1 MIAKPAQYEGLREAG
16 KRMNAVVKAVVA
28 KVAPGVSS
36 WVLEEEARKVTA
48 ELGARCSYLGY
59 SERGGDKY
67 PAALCVSINNEI
79 AHSPPR
85 QDKMLNQGDVV
96 SIDFGLEYQGYYMD
110 TAVTVVVGGPST
122 SSGQASDQAAENL
135 LAGTREALTVGIK
148 AAQVGGHTGDIGAA
162 IEATAKRYGLGV
174 VEELRGHGVGAEVHE
189 LPYIDNYGNAGE
201 GEVLKEGLVIAIE
214 PIFAEKNGDM
224 IDADDGHT
232 YVTRDGS
239 RAAHFEHTV
248 LLTKDGPEIL
258 T

>member
-1 MIAKPAQYEGLREAG
+1 MIAKPDQYDGLREAG

-36 WVLEEEARKVTA
+36 WILEEEARRVTT

-96 SIDFGLEYQGYYMD
+96 SIDFGLEYQGYFMD
-110 TAVTVVVGGPST
+110 TAVTVVVGGEGLPA
-122 SSGQASDQAAENL
+122 QAGDKAAQNL
-135 LAGTREALTVGIK
+135 LNGTREALTAGIK
-148 AAQVGGHTGDIGAA
+148 AAVVGGHTGDIGAA
-162 IEATAKRYGLGV
+162 IEAVAKRYKLGV
-174 VEELRGHGVGAEVHE
+174 VEELRGHGVGADVHE
-189 LPYIDNYGNAGE
+189 LPYIDNYGTIGH

-214 PIFAEKNGDM
+214 PIFAQRSGDM
-224 IDADDGHT
+224 VDADDGHT

-248 LLTKDGPEIL
+248 LLTKNGPEIL

>member
-1 MIAKPAQYEGLREAG
+1 MIAKPDQYEGLREAG

-36 WVLEEEARKVTA
+36 WVLEEEARKVTG

-59 SERGGDKY
+59 SERGGVKY

-96 SIDFGLEYQGYYMD
+96 SIDFGLEYKGYYMD
-110 TAVTVVVGGPST
+110 TAVTVVVGGEGDKT
-122 SSGQASDQAAENL
+122 AQNL
-135 LAGTREALTVGIK
+135 LAGTREALTAGIK
-148 AAQVGGHTGDIGAA
+148 AAVVGGHTGDIGAA
-162 IEATAKRYGLGV
+162 IEAVAKRYKLGV

-214 PIFAEKNGDM
+214 PIFAERSGDM

-232 YVTRDGS
+232 YVTEDGS

-248 LLTKDGPEIL
+248 LLTKEGPEIL